1 MYQKTKKKLWVSFLC
16 LIVICIVIFAWM
28 YQFLGEKNEQT
39 VNEIGMIYM
48 SEMNRQLEQ
57 KYSTIIDLRKSQV
70 EGILKRTSP
79 ETVSYDEQMLEEMR
93 LNASVRSA
101 VYMGFYTENGANE
114 VIYGEP
120 VEMENTEEFQ
130 RFLNGEIQITSCLSA
145 DGEKI
150 LILGVEA
157 EYPMKD
163 GGKSELLVVGFS
175 MEDLEKALVTQ
186 EENALVYTHII
197 EEDGSFVV
205 RTGYDGWS
213 NYYDYIG
220 RICDGASEFSREK

>member
-1 MYQKTKKKLWVSFLC
+1 
-16 LIVICIVIFAWM
+16 
-28 YQFLGEKNEQT
+28 
-39 VNEIGMIYM
+39 
-48 SEMNRQLEQ
+48 
-57 KYSTIIDLRKSQV
+57 
-70 EGILKRTSP
+70 
-79 ETVSYDEQMLEEMR
+79 
-93 LNASVRSA
+93 
-101 VYMGFYTENGANE
+101 MG
-114 VIYGEP
+114 
-120 VEMENTEEFQ
+120 
-130 RFLNGEIQITSCLSA
+130 RFQITSCLSA

-213 NYYDYIG
+213 NYYDYIQAYFLMCKLHGDYNGKRG
-220 RICDGASEFSREK
+220 RYRG